1 MLMATELYYFS
12 PTGGT
17 KKTGMIFCEGFAEQT
32 REINLAESKGKAIA
46 PASDVVVIAAP
57 VFGGRIPSVVPEWL
71 HSIDGNGKSAVTLVV
86 YGNRA
91 YEDALLEL
99 NQVVS
104 GQGFRVIASAALVAQ
119 HSMVP
124 EVGVGRPD
132 DQDREEILEFAGK
145 VSEKISKG
153 LTAATEVPGNDPYKD
168 GMNMPVTPM
177 TLPSCTIC
185 GKCEAVCPTRAI
197 SRDGKKIV
205 TDVEKCI
212 LCMACTAVC
221 PQQARILPLP
231 LSEQLGQKMEAL
243 ITVRGEN
250 EFFL

>member
-1 MLMATELYYFS
+1 MLKTTELYYFS

-17 KKTGMIFCEGFAEQT
+17 KKAGTIFCEGIAERM
-32 REINLAESKGKAIA
+32 REVNLAESKGVMIV

-57 VFGGRIPSVVPEWL
+57 VFGGRIPRAVTEWL
-71 HSIDGNGKSAVTLVV
+71 HNIDGNGKSAVTLAV

-99 NQVVS
+99 NQVMS

-124 EVGVGRPD
+124 AVGAGRPD
-132 DQDREEILEFAGK
+132 DWDREEILEFSGK

-153 LTAATEVPGNDPYKD
+153 LTTAAEVPGNDPYKE

-177 TLPSCTIC
+177 TLSSCTIC
-185 GKCEAVCPTRAI
+185 GKCETVCPTNAI
-197 SRDGKKIV
+197 SRDGEKIV
-205 TDVEKCI
+205 TDVERCI
-212 LCMACTAVC
+212 LCMACTAAC
-221 PQQARILPLP
+221 PQQARILPPP
-231 LSEQLGQKMEAL
+231 LQEQLGKMMEAL
-243 ITVRGEN
+243 ISVRGKN